1 MLAELRQQVK
11 IEQQHQLELAREV
24 DAGKKTVNELQ
35 DEISR
40 LESRDRESSALVRE
54 LEASVGWLHA
64 STETAQR
71 DARML
76 RDKVVEKDR
85 LLEAA
90 WTSLDTAEKQNE
102 QLKNQVDYCT
112 NYGGSQVPTFVQRP
126 GTPRRHHN
134 HTTTTSHHSTRKK

>member
-1 MLAELRQQVK
+1 MK
-11 IEQQHQLELAREV
+11 IEQQHQLELARQV

-54 LEASVGWLHA
+54 LEASVGRLHA
-64 STETAQR
+64 GTETAQR

-90 WTSLDTAEKQNE
+90 WTSLDTAEKQNQ

-112 NYGGSQVPTFVQRP
+112 NYGG
-126 GTPRRHHN
+126 
-134 HTTTTSHHSTRKK
+134 